1 MHYRYPFMKNV
12 THCCIINSHTPTTTV
27 VFTCERTWLSVRL
40 QAPLARWLIRG
51 LHQAKDQKLQIPLQ
65 SRDNNLCGHFAV
77 PVITLIGAYFQFTFT
92 VGCLSVFL
100 VPPLWPG
107 LKYLSDYSVDLK
119 SCTGHLGCPIRGQIS
134 GEGSFVPLE
143 NPAESLQ
150 SLQVR
155 H

>member
-77 PVITLIGAYFQFTFT
+77 PVVTLIGAYFQFMFT

-100 VPPLWPG
+100 VPPLWPRTETSQRLQCGFEILHRASG
-107 LKYLSDYSVDLK
+107 LSNQGSD
-119 SCTGHLGCPIRGQIS
+119 
-134 GEGSFVPLE
+134 
-143 NPAESLQ
+143 
-150 SLQVR
+150 
-155 H
+155 